1 MFVVTGGSGF
11 IGSAMIWRLNQ
22 LNITDILVVDSLGQ
36 NSDKWKNLLNSAY
49 ADYCEKDRFMDDIR
63 NDKAYLKNV
72 KYLIHMG
79 ACSSTTE
86 TDNRYLI
93 ENNYEYTKTL
103 AEYAL
108 RNNIR
113 FVYASSAATYGA
125 GEAGYSDKEEGLY
138 RLRPLNMYGYS
149 KHLFDLYAFRNKMF
163 NKIAGLKFFNIYGP
177 NEYHKNEMRSVVFKA
192 YRQIKESGQVNLFKS
207 YKPEFLNGEQ
217 KRDFLYVKE
226 AVEIVRHIVFNDK
239 MNGILNVGSG
249 TAHTWNDLAKEIFGA
264 LNMEPQINYIDM
276 PENLKSKYQYFTKA
290 DLGKLNHS
298 IKMDD
303 NYRFTLKS
311 GIKDYVINYLEK
323 EKYLG

>member
-1 MFVVTGGSGF
+1 MFVITGGAGF
-11 IGSAMIWRLNQ
+11 IGSAIIWRLNE

-36 NSDKWKNLLNSAY
+36 NSDKWKNLLNRVY
-49 ADYCEKDRFMDDIR
+49 LDYCEKDRFIDDIR
-63 NDKAYLKNV
+63 NNKAYLKNV

-125 GEAGYSDKEEGLY
+125 GELGYSDMEDGLHL
-138 RLRPLNMYGYS
+138 LRPLNMYGYS
-149 KHLFDLYAFRNKMF
+149 KHLFDLYASKNKML
-163 NKIAGLKFFNIYGP
+163 NKIVGLKFFNIYGP
-177 NEYHKNEMRSVVFKA
+177 NEYHKDEMRSVVSKA
-192 YRQIKESGQVNLFKS
+192 YLQIKENRQVNLFKS

-217 KRDFLYVKE
+217 KRDFLYIKE
-226 AVEIVRHIVFNDK
+226 AVEIVRQIIFDDKIHGIFN
-239 MNGILNVGSG
+239 IGSG
-249 TAHTWNDLAKEIFGA
+249 VAHTWNDLVKEIFES
-264 LNMEPQINYIDM
+264 LNIEPKISYIDM

-290 DLGKLNHS
+290 DMGKINNY
-298 IKMDD
+298 IKIDD
-303 NYRFTLKS
+303 NYRFTLKN

-323 EKYLG
+323 EKYL